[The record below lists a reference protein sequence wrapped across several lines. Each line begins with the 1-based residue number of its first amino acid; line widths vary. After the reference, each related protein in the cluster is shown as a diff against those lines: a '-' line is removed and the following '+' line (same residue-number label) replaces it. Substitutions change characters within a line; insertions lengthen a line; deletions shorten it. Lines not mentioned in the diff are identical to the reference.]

1 MRTKIIAEVAQGYE
15 GRPDYTMLLVKAA
28 AKAKADAVKFQIV
41 FADDTAEPGYQYY
54 DFYKQLEMDVEVWRA
69 ARELARSSGVQF
81 FADVSGDRALAVAEA
96 IRPDAI
102 KIHSSNFFNRD
113 LIRRAFAVADR
124 VFVSLGGVT
133 VEEIDALVAEV
144 KGWGHGDRLGLLY
157 GFQAEPTP
165 TELTNLARIPAL
177 RARFP
182 DVILGYMDHAPGDS
196 DDQAHLSVMAM
207 TLGIDWIEKHLTI
220 DRFLEIEDYVS
231 ALEPREFA
239 RYVDTLHRLAAAMGD
254 GALALNERELTY
266 RDKAVKKLIAARA
279 LPAGAE
285 VTAADLVFKRTA
297 RIEPGA
303 GFHDPKAVVGRRL
316 STALAAGEP
325 FLAEVFA

>member
-28 AKAKADAVKFQIV
+28 AKARADAVKFQIV

-81 FADVSGDRALAVAEA
+81 FTDISGDRALAVAEA

-133 VEEIDALVAEV
+133 VDEIDALVAEV
-144 KGWGHGDRLGLLY
+144 EGWGHGDRLGLLY

-177 RARFP
+177 RARYP
-182 DVILGYMDHAPGDS
+182 RVALGYMDHAPGDS

-239 RYVDTLHRLAAAMGD
+239 RYVDTLNRLAAAMGD

-285 VTAADLVFKRTA
+285 VAAADLVFKRTA
-297 RIEPGA
+297 RIEPGT
-303 GFHDPKAVVGRRL
+303 GFHDPSAVVGRRL
-316 STALAAGEP
+316 ATALEAGAP
-325 FLAEVFA
+325 FLEEVFA